1 MIKKFSDIEA
11 SLNEMRKIGNPKGE
25 LTGFDSLDAIYSIKQ
40 GSYTFILAAPHH
52 GKSEFSFE
60 LVFNQA
66 YKYGKKTLVYSPETG
81 SVEDIYAE
89 FIHKYTGK
97 QFYKSMN
104 NAATDTE
111 YFNAINYI
119 DEMFTIVDSDDK
131 SYSFED
137 LTRLVT
143 DEQIILCDP
152 YNEMRH
158 DMSKYGARQDLYIE
172 DLCGEIRRYCKKN
185 KKHCIL
191 TLHPSSQQVIEDK
204 KNNLRYY
211 PMPMAREAA
220 GGQALFRKAMTWINL
235 WRPPVA
241 LFDEHSHPLGHYL
254 RRVAFGEGVEGK
266 QIDQS
271 GFGLMHSARTND
283 GGAQSDYPVLESY
296 TEPFVNHRYYNTP
309 VGSFFHISVGGK
321 DKKARRSFLLP
332 VTDDEVTRYVEDM
345 KNHRSLL
352 SDSAVSEIQQVKDNS
367 PPDDNEFLQSRLTKA
382 TTPLNS

>member
-11 SLNEMRKIGNPKGE
+11 SLNDMRKIGNPNGD
-25 LTGFDSLDAIYSIKQ
+25 LTGFDALDAIYSIKQ

-60 LVFNQA
+60 LIFNQA

-97 QFYKSMN
+97 QFYKSMSN
-104 NAATDTE
+104 SASDTE
-111 YFNAINYI
+111 YYNAISYI

-131 SYSFED
+131 SYSFDD
-137 LTRLVT
+137 LTHLVT

-204 KNNLRYY
+204 KNNIRYY

-241 LFDEHSHPLGHYL
+241 LFDEHGQPYKDNQVLISVEKAKPKG
-254 RRVAFGEGVEGK
+254 VATRGITSLYFDWK
-266 QIDQS
+266 K
-271 GFGLMHSARTND
+271 N
-283 GGAQSDYPVLESY
+283 
-296 TEPFVNHRYYNTP
+296 RYYEE
-309 VGSFFHISVGGK
+309 ISANNSYAFEH
-321 DKKARRSFLLP
+321 DKPKQ
-332 VTDDEVTRYVEDM
+332 
-345 KNHRSLL
+345 K
-352 SDSAVSEIQQVKDNS
+352 INS
-367 PPDDNEFLQSRLTKA
+367 NINPNLDF
-382 TTPLNS
+382 